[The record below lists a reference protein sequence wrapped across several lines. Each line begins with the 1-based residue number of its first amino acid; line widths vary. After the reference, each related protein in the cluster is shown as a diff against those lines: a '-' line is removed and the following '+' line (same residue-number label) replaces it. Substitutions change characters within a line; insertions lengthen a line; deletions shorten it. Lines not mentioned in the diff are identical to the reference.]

1 MISTR
6 DSTADGWTAVAAPL
20 RTSAGCSCSDSRVT
34 ASLGQGQGQPAA
46 ATNTTVTGFV
56 WAGVMPVTLV
66 PLPAGWQQLSL
77 AVARGALALIISAQV
92 PSRMHQK
99 RSGMG

>member
-1 MISTR
+1 
-6 DSTADGWTAVAAPL
+6 
-20 RTSAGCSCSDSRVT
+20 
-34 ASLGQGQGQPAA
+34 
-46 ATNTTVTGFV
+46 
-56 WAGVMPVTLV
+56 MPVTLV